1 MAFVHGKSTVFKLD
15 SAAGSLVDLS
25 SYLDDVGFPQSIETG
40 ETTTFGVAGGSKT
53 YVVGLNDRT
62 ISLAGKWDATV
73 DQHFALVISGQA
85 DGSIASSS
93 FEFGP
98 AGSANGKVK
107 YSGECLIT
115 SFEVSN
121 PVGDVVTF
129 SAECQVTGQVTRGT
143 WS

>member
-15 SAAGSLVDLS
+15 NSAGTLVDLS

-62 ISLAGKWDATV
+62 ISLAGKWDSTLDAHV
-73 DQHFALVISGQA
+73 AAVIAAQA
-85 DGSIASSS
+85 DGTVASSS

-98 AGSANGKVK
+98 AGSASGRVK
-107 YSGECLIT
+107 YSGEALVT
-115 SFEVSN
+115 SFEVTN

-129 SAECQVTGQVTRGT
+129 SCELQVTGQVTRST

>member
-15 SAAGSLVDLS
+15 NAAGTIVDLS
-25 SYLDDVGFPQSIETG
+25 SYLDDVGFPESIETG
-40 ETTTFGVAGGSKT
+40 ETTTFGAAGSSKT
-53 YVVGLNDRT
+53 YIVGLNDRT
-62 ISLAGKWDATV
+62 VSLAGKWDATL
-73 DQHFALVISGQA
+73 DAHFAAVIAAQA
-85 DGSIASSS
+85 DGTVASSS

-98 AGSANGKVK
+98 AGSTAGLVK
-107 YSGECLIT
+107 YSGEALVT

-129 SAECQVTGQVTRGT
+129 SAELQVTGQVTRGT